1 MKAMRPRIAFPIA
14 ALSLVASALRL
25 FRDEHPSNGSREV
38 VTETFGDLAGGAK
51 TYPSGTPARVASPDR
66 FEEANRPPASE
77 ARCSEPATPE
87 SDSLLLVVVRKSPC
101 SLRRLPLAA
110 VGFLPVA
117 FDMPCN

>member
-1 MKAMRPRIAFPIA
+1 MRGRIAFFPIA
-14 ALSLVASALRL
+14 ALFLVASSLRL

-38 VTETFGDLAGGAK
+38 VTETFVDLAGGAQ

-77 ARCSEPATPE
+77 ARCSGPARRE
-87 SDSLLLVVVRKSPC
+87 CDSWLFVVARKSPC

-110 VGFLPVA
+110 VGFLNVA